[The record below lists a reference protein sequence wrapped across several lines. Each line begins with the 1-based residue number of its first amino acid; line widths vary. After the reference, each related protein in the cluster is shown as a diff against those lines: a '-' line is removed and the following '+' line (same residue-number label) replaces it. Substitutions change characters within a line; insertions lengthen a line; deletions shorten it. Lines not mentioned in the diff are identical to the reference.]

1 MYERKKWD
9 YSEAVMERTD
19 KITTTEVD
27 AEWNLRYAWNEII
40 EEDTKYYVLF
50 IAFKNAH
57 FIRKNKII

>member
-50 IAFKNAH
+50 IAFKNTH